1 MDKRDQGLNKPNK
14 NHCRSDIRLR
24 KVASDPLSAEKIGL
38 DLWLSSSID
47 GKRREILKQQM
58 SRQISRMKA
67 LQFDFF
73 DFKV

>member
-1 MDKRDQGLNKPNK
+1 MDKRDQGLNKPDK
-14 NHCRSDIRLR
+14 NHCQDDIRLR
-24 KVASDPLSAEKIGL
+24 KAASDPLSDEKIGL
-38 DLWLSSSID
+38 DLWISSSID